1 MGLPV
6 VLGIV
11 RAHEGVITV
20 ESEPGRGSIFR
31 IYLPLAAKEAS
42 QPRNGPGGLGN
53 GVLEIAGQAGG
64 GVLLVE
70 DEEKVR
76 KVVASMLIQMGFSV
90 LVAKDGVEAVE
101 VFRQRQDEIRLV
113 LCDLS
118 MPRMDGLETL
128 TALRKIAPGIPA
140 ILASGYGEAQIMDRW
155 CPERPQAILGKPYQR
170 DQLLAAIRKALA

>member
-1 MGLPV
+1 M
-6 VLGIV
+6 
-11 RAHEGVITV
+11 
-20 ESEPGRGSIFR
+20 
-31 IYLPLAAKEAS
+31 
-42 QPRNGPGGLGN
+42 GN